1 MASVESFLVGV
12 MSTMVK
18 VNWGCGKID
27 CFERLKKGFFF
38 EFFQVFI
45 GEEW

>member
-18 VNWGCGKID
+18 VNLGCGKID
-27 CFERLKKGFFF
+27 CFERWKKGFFLN
-38 EFFQVFI
+38 FFRFL
-45 GEEW
+45 